1 MGKVLKSSLMLL
13 SHNMLLHNM
22 LLYNMLLH
30 NIFLHNM
37 FLHNMLLHNM
47 LLHNM
52 LLHNMLLHN
61 MFLHNMLLHNMLL
74 HNMLLHNMLLYNMFL
89 QVWEEMELKEVLKG
103 HSAPVWDVAIYPG
116 AGIYLSASG
125 DKTIR
130 LWRDGEIESAD
141 IMHFSYFHN
150 SVISFK

>member
-1 MGKVLKSSLMLL
+1 MAVLSLIGKRTVFKNIGKVLKFTSLMLL
-13 SHNMLLHNM
+13 
-22 LLYNMLLH
+22 LH
-30 NIFLHNM
+30 NI
-37 FLHNMLLHNM
+37 LLHNM

-52 LLHNMLLHN
+52 LLHNMLLP
-61 MFLHNMLLHNMLL
+61 NMLLH
-74 HNMLLHNMLLYNMFL
+74 NMFL

-130 LWRDGEIESAD
+130 LWRDGENLPTSCT
-141 IMHFSYFHN
+141 FHRC
-150 SVISFK
+150 IIL

>member
-1 MGKVLKSSLMLL
+1 MAVLSLIGKSTVFKHIGKVLKFTSLMLL
-13 SHNMLLHNM
+13 
-22 LLYNMLLH
+22 LYNM
-30 NIFLHNM
+30 F
-37 FLHNMLLHNM
+37 
-47 LLHNM
+47 
-52 LLHNMLLHN
+52 LHNMLLHN

-74 HNMLLHNMLLYNMFL
+74 HNMLLHNMLLHNMLLYNIMFL

-130 LWRDGEIESAD
+130 LWRDGENLRTAD
-141 IMHFSYFHN
+141 IMHFSYLHN
-150 SVISFK
+150 YMISFLTNGRLGLRS